1 MADDIK
7 IINKQN
13 KAIVLFSNGV
23 VFTGDADGDFVAA
36 NGSDGTD
43 SVKVTRVE
51 DSKVLL
57 DVSDYTRIVD
67 EDGTQIGATRDLTVS
82 NLNSNF
88 LNPGTSIS
96 NLDDVTEDASI
107 DKTAGKK
114 LYLVMDNSKFK
125 VTNIPDLDITDAR
138 LQVEQLANDNIKI
151 KLVRDFQDSVQ
162 ASDIITL
169 DEGTG
174 ITYSINGTTVTVNG
188 FSGDYDDLTNKPT
201 IPTDTN
207 TNIGN
212 TDMTLSG
219 TRSVNMNGNDLNF
232 KDGLVSKLQYDDSA
246 DEWIF
251 GSPVRFDQSTGGEIK
266 LREAS
271 QGGTS
276 GVILKAPS
284 GNLSEDVE
292 FRLPSEDGNS
302 GQVIKTDG
310 SGNLSFVDQ
319 TTDTDTTLDDTD
331 VTLSGNR
338 VINTNG
344 NNFEIKDGVAAKF
357 SYVDGTDTL
366 DLNALTVV
374 KNKTASGKIR
384 MLEIPSNGANYT
396 EIKAADSIASNTTFT
411 LPSADGTDGQFIK
424 TDGSGNLSFGDAGG
438 GTTFTQ
444 VYLQNFLDDI
454 STTIHYLPFKDINEQ
469 TTVYQEEAAMLMPF
483 DGRVKSLSLRVSS
496 LTGSG
501 NFTVSIRTRPSGVS
515 QFSAQAWTIE
525 ESEVMAFTSTDD
537 YHTFHF
543 VFDNAQHFEA
553 GDLCTMSLI
562 ASSDPGGFSYWY
574 VTTVV
579 EFDTSTDLGSS
590 STEHGSNP

>member
-1 MADDIK
+1 MSNIK
-7 IINKQN
+7 FITKQN
-13 KAIVLFSNGV
+13 SVTIVLPYTTFV
-23 VFTGDADGDFVAA
+23 GDADGDFVAA
-36 NGSDGTD
+36 NGTQGTD
-43 SVKVTRVE
+43 SVKVTRSE
-51 DSKVLL
+51 DSKVLI
-57 DVSDYTRIVD
+57 DIADYTRIVD
-67 EDGTQIGATRDLTVS
+67 GDGTQIGSTRDLTVS

-96 NLDDVTEDASI
+96 NLDDVTEDSSI

-138 LQVEQLANDNIKI
+138 LQVEQLANNNIKI

-174 ITYSINGTTVTVNG
+174 ITYGINGTTVTING

-292 FRLPSEDGNS
+292 FGYPL
-302 GQVIKTDG
+302 KT
-310 SGNLSFVDQ
+310 
-319 TTDTDTTLDDTD
+319 
-331 VTLSGNR
+331 VTQDR
-338 VINTNG
+338 
-344 NNFEIKDGVAAKF
+344 
-357 SYVDGTDTL
+357 
-366 DLNALTVV
+366 
-374 KNKTASGKIR
+374 
-384 MLEIPSNGANYT
+384 
-396 EIKAADSIASNTTFT
+396 
-411 LPSADGTDGQFIK
+411 
-424 TDGSGNLSFGDAGG
+424 
-438 GTTFTQ
+438 
-444 VYLQNFLDDI
+444 
-454 STTIHYLPFKDINEQ
+454 
-469 TTVYQEEAAMLMPF
+469 
-483 DGRVKSLSLRVSS
+483 
-496 LTGSG
+496 
-501 NFTVSIRTRPSGVS
+501 
-515 QFSAQAWTIE
+515 
-525 ESEVMAFTSTDD
+525 
-537 YHTFHF
+537 
-543 VFDNAQHFEA
+543 
-553 GDLCTMSLI
+553 
-562 ASSDPGGFSYWY
+562 
-574 VTTVV
+574 
-579 EFDTSTDLGSS
+579 
-590 STEHGSNP
+590 